1 MSILKNN
8 IISFWKSIMA
18 IEIITIFFPK
28 KTKNLISLT
37 VNVHFIKKSFR
48 LDTPVTWKWNYKVL
62 NVFYCKTFKNYKHTF
77 RKLLK

>member
-37 VNVHFIKKSFR
+37 VNVHFIKKASGWTH
-48 LDTPVTWKWNYKVL
+48 L
-62 NVFYCKTFKNYKHTF
+62 
-77 RKLLK
+77 